1 MPVRVLFSTLGG
13 IGHVHPLVPLARA
26 LIGRGHEVRWATGA
40 ESCGRLEQAGI
51 AAEPA
56 GQTQAERMGEFWRR
70 YPETRQLPP
79 QQWPDVMFPKIFGE
93 ISPRPALND
102 LLALVKSWQPD
113 LVVHDAAE
121 FAAAITAATVGVPHV
136 THSFGALLPEAR
148 VRAAGEAVAGL
159 WRELGLEPAPY
170 GGAYDHL
177 YVDIYPPR
185 LQSQDAAHVGR
196 RQHLRPVAFDGA
208 PEDREGSEVVEEAE
222 GPLVYLTFGTVFND
236 NDAFRTALDAIAG
249 LGVRVI
255 VTVGPN
261 GDPSAFGRQPSH
273 VVVER
278 YIPQTLIL
286 GACDVVASHAGS
298 GTVLAALGSGIPQL
312 CLPQAADQFINA
324 AAVAHAGAGLA
335 IAPGDVDVPA
345 VLAAVRQLLDD
356 PGFRLRAGTVAD
368 EIAAMPSPDE
378 VARVLETL
386 S

>member
-1 MPVRVLFSTLGG
+1 MPVRVLFSSLGA

-26 LIGRGHEVRWATGA
+26 LIARGNEVRWATGP

-56 GQTQAERMGEFWRR
+56 GQTQAERLAEFWRR

-79 QQWPDVMFPKIFGE
+79 QQWPDVMFPKMFGE
-93 ISPRPALND
+93 ISPRPALTD
-102 LLALVKSWQPD
+102 LLPLVRSWQPD

-121 FAAAITAATVGVPHV
+121 FAAPIAAATLGVAHV

-148 VRAAGEAVAGL
+148 VRAAGEAVSPL
-159 WRELGLEPAPY
+159 WGEQGLECPAY

-185 LQSQDAAHVGR
+185 LQSQDAAHLGA
-196 RQHLRPVAFDGA
+196 RQQLRPVPFDGA
-208 PEDREGSEVVEEAE
+208 PEDGAGSEIVDEVD
-222 GPLVYLTFGTVFND
+222 GPLAYLTFGTVFND
-236 NDAFRTALDAIAG
+236 NDAFRTALSAIAD

-255 VTVGPN
+255 VTVGPG
-261 GDPSAFGRQPSH
+261 GDPGAFGRQPSH

-286 GACDVVASHAGS
+286 RACDVVISHAGS
-298 GTVLAALGSGIPQL
+298 GTVLATLGSGIPQL

-324 AAVAHAGAGLA
+324 AAVARTGAGLT
-335 IAPGDVDVPA
+335 IAPADVDAPGVA
-345 VLAAVRQLLDD
+345 AAVRQLLED
-356 PGFRLRAGTVAD
+356 PGFRLRARTVAD
-368 EIAAMPSPDE
+368 EIASMPSPDE